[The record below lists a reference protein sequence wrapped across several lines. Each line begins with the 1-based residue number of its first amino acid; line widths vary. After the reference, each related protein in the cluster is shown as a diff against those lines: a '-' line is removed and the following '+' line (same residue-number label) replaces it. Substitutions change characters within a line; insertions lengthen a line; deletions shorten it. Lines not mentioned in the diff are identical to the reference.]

1 MKTLL
6 PSRPFLSTRALLS
19 PLIVGLALSTLPT
32 YAQAAVPSPQSTQT
46 LDRVVAVVDDDII
59 LQSELL
65 SRASQIRVQM
75 AKRNTPI
82 PPDENKLLEQVLDRM
97 VVESIELQM
106 AEKGGIKVDD
116 NSINETLGNI
126 ARQNRLSLEQF
137 QQAIEQ
143 EDGMSFKAFRE
154 QIRREMT
161 VSQLRQRRVGNRVK
175 ITDQDIAGFLG
186 SELGKANLAPDFHL
200 GHILIA
206 VDESADENARSL
218 ARATADEV
226 YRNLKNGADFA
237 AMAVSYSGD
246 DKALEGGDLGW
257 RKAGQLPTLFADVV
271 VDMQKGDISEP
282 IKSASGFH
290 IIKVLDIRGGS
301 EMVVAQAQVRHI
313 LVKPNEIRSD
323 ADARALVDDIRSRL
337 VDKKEDFGSLA
348 KTYSDDTGSALQ
360 GGSLGWVNPGTMVG
374 EFEKVMNSQPLHS
387 ISEPFRSQFGWHI
400 LEVTDKRNQDMST
413 EFKRNRAR
421 QMLYKRKFDEDL
433 ATWLREIRQD
443 AYVEIKL

>member
-1 MKTLL
+1 MKTLF
-6 PSRPFLSTRALLS
+6 SACA
-19 PLIVGLALSTLPT
+19 LALTLTLPH
-32 YAQAAVPSPQSTQT
+32 YAAAAVPSPSSTQL
-46 LDRVVAVVDDDII
+46 LDRVVAVVDDDVI

-65 SRASQIRVQM
+65 NRTSQIRLQM
-75 AKRNTPI
+75 AKRNTPL
-82 PPDENKLLEQVLDRM
+82 PPDDPKLHEQVLERM
-97 VVESIELQM
+97 VVENIELQM
-106 AEKGGIKVDD
+106 AEKAGIRVDD
-116 NSINETLGNI
+116 NSINETLSNI
-126 ARQNRLSLEQF
+126 ARQNRMTLEQF

-143 EDGMSFKAFRE
+143 EEGMSFKAFRE

-175 ITDQDIAGFLG
+175 ITDQDIEGFLT
-186 SELGKANLAPDFHL
+186 SELGKANLAPDYHL

-206 VDESADENARSL
+206 LDESADANAASL
-218 ARATADEV
+218 AKATADEV
-226 YRNLKNGADFA
+226 YRNLKSGADFA
-237 AMAVSYSGD
+237 ATAVRYSGD

-271 VDMQKGDISEP
+271 IDMQKGDISEP

-290 IIKVLDIRGGS
+290 IIKILDMRGGS
-301 EMVVAQAQVRHI
+301 EHVIAQSQVRHI
-313 LVKPNEIRSD
+313 LIKPNEIRSD
-323 ADARALVDDIRSRL
+323 ADAKALIEDIRNRL
-337 VDKKEDFGSLA
+337 VNKKEDFASLA

-360 GGSLGWVNPGTMVG
+360 GGSLGWVNPGTMVP
-374 EFEKVMNSQPLHS
+374 EFEAVMNSQTAHVVS
-387 ISEPFRSQFGWHI
+387 APFRSQFGWHI